1 MLLPLHQESA
11 ARLLARILLPATLV
25 AAVVLGALVWW
36 WTDQSQD
43 EIRPALASTTLAQT
57 PAIAGTETSVAVT
70 QLELA
75 RTALLEGRLLS
86 PAGNNAVEY
95 YLRAL
100 ETEADASGAR
110 QALLELIPE
119 ATLVLESTIESGELA
134 EAEREL
140 ALFKQ
145 MGVSELRLTPIR
157 DQLAQARAQ
166 ALAASTARTAPET
179 RASAPARERT
189 AAFAAPAVV
198 AIPTSPAIAP
208 APVAAPTQAPAITV
222 ALKLPTAASAEP
234 AVAPKIAD
242 ARQIA
247 DNTPVYPSNAK
258 QRRIEGWVELELA
271 VGADGSV
278 GDVNVIASD
287 PARVFDREAIRA
299 AKRWRFEPRRVD
311 GVATATSVRKKLS
324 FKLGNL

>member
-1 MLLPLHQESA
+1 MLLPPHQESA
-11 ARLLARILLPATLV
+11 ARLLARIVLPATLV

-57 PAIAGTETSVAVT
+57 PDSAGTETSVAVT

-140 ALFKQ
+140 ALRDGQSFHGGTGGCRTSSHEGRRAHK
-145 MGVSELRLTPIR
+145 GHRARPRRLT
-157 DQLAQARAQ
+157 RAGG
-166 ALAASTARTAPET
+166 
-179 RASAPARERT
+179 
-189 AAFAAPAVV
+189 
-198 AIPTSPAIAP
+198 AP
-208 APVAAPTQAPAITV
+208 APRRARPRGSGRGAR
-222 ALKLPTAASAEP
+222 ASST
-234 AVAPKIAD
+234 
-242 ARQIA
+242 R
-247 DNTPVYPSNAK
+247 S
-258 QRRIEGWVELELA
+258 
-271 VGADGSV
+271 
-278 GDVNVIASD
+278 
-287 PARVFDREAIRA
+287 
-299 AKRWRFEPRRVD
+299 PR
-311 GVATATSVRKKLS
+311 
-324 FKLGNL
+324 